1 MSIDLDYAIRT
12 DIRNNPVVREIDR
25 EQKREF
31 LRTLAVFT
39 LMVAMLL
46 FAAWQHYR
54 VVWSGYNLE
63 QLRRDQ
69 QAAESLSRHLR
80 LQLEMDSRPAEIERR
95 AIQELKMIRPSER
108 DTVILERARAV
119 SPRGNI
125 VAKAR

>member
-1 MSIDLDYAIRT
+1 MSLDLEYAIRT
-12 DIRNNPVVREIDR
+12 DVRNNPVVREIDR

-39 LMVAMLL
+39 LMVGMLL

-69 QAAESLSRHLR
+69 QAAESLHRHLR
-80 LQLEMDSRPAEIERR
+80 LQLEMDARPAEIERR
-95 AIQELKMIRPSER
+95 ATEELKMIRPTER

-125 VAKAR
+125 VATAR